1 MKCRYDCKPTT
12 GNCLDLQM
20 YVCVSAATALANI
33 LPWLSCYKANNWLF
47 GRFDV
52 TTAVDLLNFG
62 GMKMDYKK
70 CNLGLSL
77 RFHGSYLSRD
87 NTGKKDFN
95 CVQPVFLKFS
105 NV

>member
-1 MKCRYDCKPTT
+1 M
-12 GNCLDLQM
+12 
-20 YVCVSAATALANI
+20 
-33 LPWLSCYKANNWLF
+33 
-47 GRFDV
+47 

-95 CVQPVFLKFS
+95 RVQPVFLKFS